1 MYLKLEDGLN
11 RRAPDSGYAKA
22 GPRENLAILGL
33 DAIVDR
39 DPEMPGEQR
48 IHQTPGRPE
57 R

>member
-11 RRAPDSGYAKA
+11 RRTPDGGYAQA
-22 GPRENLAILGL
+22 GPRENLAVLGF

-39 DPEMPGEQR
+39 DPEMPGEQC
-48 IHQTPGRPE
+48 IDETPGRPE